1 MDTYSTYIHIQ
12 TCSNLHINAIAY
24 MRIHTHKPIS
34 SGGQPYTYSTYI
46 QVVEVFHNGIA
57 ADFKESVSMRGP
69 IQARRVHTRI
79 GHNGQRGQVYIDHL
93 HLLFLLRLEA
103 DCCCSYKPNFFVCMY
118 VCMNVM
124 YTKTY
129 RYISE
134 CS

>member
-57 ADFKESVSMRGP
+57 ADFKESVTVRRS
-69 IQARRVHTRI
+69 IQTRRVHTRI
-79 GHNGQRGQVYIDHL
+79 GHNGQSGQVHIDHL
-93 HLLFLLRLEA
+93 HLLLLFRLE
-103 DCCCSYKPNFFVCMY
+103 DYCCCSYKSTIF
-118 VCMNVM
+118 
-124 YTKTY
+124 
-129 RYISE
+129 YI
-134 CS
+134 